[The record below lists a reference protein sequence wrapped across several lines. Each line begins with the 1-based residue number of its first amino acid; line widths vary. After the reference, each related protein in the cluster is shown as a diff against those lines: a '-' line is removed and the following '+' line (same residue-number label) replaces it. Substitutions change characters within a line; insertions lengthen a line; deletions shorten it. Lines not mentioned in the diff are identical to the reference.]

1 MAMYDYFCEA
11 NGQTVEVRHRMSE
24 SFSTWGEI
32 CEQMSMPLGD
42 TPADAP
48 VEKLLG
54 TGSRLNE
61 HNTFSYREKPRP
73 FDSGTVLPMRD
84 NKW

>member
-1 MAMYDYFCEA
+1 MALYDYFCET
-11 NGQTVEVRHRMSE
+11 NGQTLEVRHGMNE

-32 CEQMSMPLGD
+32 CAQMSLPLGD
-42 TPADAP
+42 TAADAP
-48 VEKLLG
+48 VNKLIG

-61 HNTFSYREKPRP
+61 QNTFSHREKPRA
-73 FDSGTVLPMRD
+73 FDSPMVMPMRD

>member
-11 NGQTVEVRHRMSE
+11 NGKTVQVRHRMSE

-32 CEQMSMPLGD
+32 CEQMSIPLGD

-54 TGSRLNE
+54 TGSKLNE

-73 FDSGTVLPMRD
+73 FDSATVLPMRD

>member
-1 MAMYDYFCEA
+1 MAIYDYYCET
-11 NGQTVEVRHRMSE
+11 NGKTVEVRHRMSE

-32 CEQMSMPLGD
+32 CAQMSIPVGD

-48 VEKLLG
+48 AEKLLG
-54 TGSRLNE
+54 TGSKLNE

-73 FDSGTVLPMRD
+73 FDSATVLPMRD

>member
-11 NGQTVEVRHRMSE
+11 NGKTIEVRHRMSE
-24 SFSTWGEI
+24 SCSTWGEI
-32 CEQMSMPLGD
+32 CEQMSIPLGD

-73 FDSGTVLPMRD
+73 FDSATVLPMRD